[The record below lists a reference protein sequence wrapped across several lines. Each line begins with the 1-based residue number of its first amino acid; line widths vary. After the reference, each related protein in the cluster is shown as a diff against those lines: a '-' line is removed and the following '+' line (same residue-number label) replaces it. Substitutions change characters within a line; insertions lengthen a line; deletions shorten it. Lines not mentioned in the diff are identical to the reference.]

1 LPTINDVARRA
12 GVSPVTVSRVINE
25 TGNVSA
31 TTQAKVEQAI
41 NELGYVPSAMARSL
55 RSKRTRTLALIVS
68 DVTNPFWTTVARGV
82 EDAAQ
87 DRGYSVFL
95 YNTDENPAKQQRYL
109 DVVVAQGVDGVM
121 IAPYDSDA
129 RNLAKLRR
137 RNLPTVTVDRR
148 IQGWDVDSVYC
159 DSLSGAKALTRHLI
173 DLGHRR
179 IALISGPVSTST
191 AADRVAGYCVALTEA
206 GMPVDPRLIKQGEY
220 RATSGEELTN
230 QVLDEGLSPTAIFAA
245 NNTIAVGVIQ
255 ALGKHGLRVPQDI
268 ALVCF
273 DDLPDVSRLFPFL
286 TVVTQPAYDMGMNA
300 VQLLLSRL
308 DGEVGLRSRR
318 VVLPTRLIVRY
329 SCGSRLRGQSGPGPS
344 LPLLADV
351 QFQSILVKPLGPE
364 EAYDSRACFDGVT
377 LAAPAEHARL
387 GGYDAPKVERLLH
400 VLQHQ
405 EADRVPYLEFQV
417 TSKAVFEYVLGRK
430 PEYDVADTWDA
441 RVSGLAVAPEDHV
454 EFALR
459 LGMDVVPCDFSWRP
473 NNVFAQASD
482 GSWQYIGGTLKTWAD
497 LDDVEQPPSLASQL
511 SFLERYLHA
520 AQGTGVGVFA
530 NFTSFFDSA
539 MLAVGVADSLYM
551 FYDDRAFL
559 EKLMDII
566 LAHQEKVMRA
576 VCDRFGNELAFVLV
590 NDDVAHNI
598 GLMIHPDMFIGIFP
612 RRMERL
618 IAPAKAHGKLVAMHT
633 SGKMDQVLPILRDV
647 GFDAVHPLTP
657 ECNDIVGIK
666 KRWGEEM
673 ALMGGIPTA
682 LLAYG
687 SMDEIEQRV
696 REYCVE
702 LAPGGGYVLGSSAGI
717 IAGVP
722 PENVVAM
729 TQAAHSYGGY
739 RSLGVEA

>member
-1 LPTINDVARRA
+1 MTTITDVARRA

-31 TTQAKVEQAI
+31 TTQAKVERAI
-41 NELGYVPSAMARSL
+41 EELGYIPSVMARSL

-68 DVTNPFWTTVARGV
+68 DITNPFWTTVARGV

-87 DRGYSVFL
+87 SRDYSVFL
-95 YNTDENPAKQQRYL
+95 YNTDENPVKQQRYL

-137 RNLPTVTVDRR
+137 RNVPTVTVDRR
-148 IQGWDVDSVYC
+148 IHGWDVDSVYS
-159 DSLSGAKALTRHLI
+159 DSLSGAKALTQHLI
-173 DLGHRR
+173 NLGHERT
-179 IALISGPVSTST
+179 ALISGPVNTST
-191 AADRVAGYCVALTEA
+191 AKDRVAGYCVALTEA
-206 GMPVDPRLIKQGEY
+206 GIPVDPRLIKQGEF
-220 RATSGEELTN
+220 RVTSGEELTN
-230 QVLDEGLSPTAIFAA
+230 QVLDQGLCPTAIFAA
-245 NNTIAVGVIQ
+245 NNAIAVGVIQ
-255 ALGKHGLRVPQDI
+255 ALGRRGLRVPQDM

-300 VQLLLSRL
+300 AQLLLSRL
-308 DGEVGLRSRR
+308 DGDVGLRARR
-318 VVLPTRLIVRY
+318 VVLPTRLIIRY
-329 SCGSRLRGQSGPGPS
+329 SCGSKLQGNGGYSPS
-344 LPLLADV
+344 LPLFADV
-351 QFQSILVKPLGPE
+351 QSQSILVKPASLE
-364 EAYDSRACFDGVT
+364 QTYDSYACFDGIT
-377 LAAPAEHARL
+377 LSTPMAEARSES
-387 GGYDAPKVERLLH
+387 YDKPDADRLLQ
-400 VLQHQ
+400 VLWHQ

-417 TSKAVFEYVLGRK
+417 TSEAVYEYVLGRV
-430 PEYDVADTWDA
+430 PGYDEADTWDV

-454 EFALR
+454 EFAHR

-473 NNVFAQASD
+473 NNVFARASD
-482 GSWQYIGGTLKTWAD
+482 GSWQYIGGTIKTWAD
-497 LDDVEQPPSLASQL
+497 LDDVEQPPSVASQL
-511 SFLERYLHA
+511 SYLERYLHA

-539 MLAVGVADSLYM
+539 MLAVGVTDSLYM

-566 LAHQEKVMRA
+566 LEHQETVMRA
-576 VCDRFGNELAFVLV
+576 VCDRFGSELAFVLV

-633 SGKMDQVLPILRDV
+633 NGKMDQVLPILRDI

-657 ECNDIVGIK
+657 ECNDIVEIK
-666 KRWGEEM
+666 RRWGGEM
-673 ALMGGIPTA
+673 ALVGGIPTA

-717 IAGVP
+717 IEGVP
-722 PENVVAM
+722 PENLVAM
-729 TQAAHSYGGY
+729 TQAARRYGSYG
-739 RSLGVEA
+739 SLGMGT